1 MSLQGTSIIGFR
13 RAEPSALTFHGIQAA
28 TGEPLEPPYHAATMQ
43 DLERAV
49 SLASCTF
56 PVYRDLPRATRA
68 AFLRAIADRI
78 EAIGDPLIERTMQ
91 ESALPEG
98 RVRGERGRTCGQL
111 RFFAAIVEEGSYV
124 DARIDTADPARQP
137 APKPDLRSMLRPL
150 GPVAVFCASN
160 FPLAFSVAGGD
171 TASAFAS
178 GCPVIVKAHSSHPG
192 TAELVGAAV
201 RDAAQECGMPDGVFS
216 LLFTSGHEIAQ
227 QLVAHPGV
235 KAGGFT
241 GSRWG
246 GLELLKIARSR
257 QEPIPFYAEMSS
269 VNPVFVLPGA
279 LADNEAKLAAG
290 LQGSVTLGVGQFCTN
305 PGIVILP
312 NSASGHRAVEELAV
326 CMQATPPASMLN
338 AGIFSAYRKS
348 VAARAADPR
357 VRSIFPWTGDSARAA
372 TALFE
377 VGTATFLENPDLG
390 DEIFGPSSLLVR
402 YLDVEDTLA
411 IARALEGNLTATI
424 LAGPGDEDT
433 ARELAAILET
443 RVGRILFNGFP
454 TGVEVCH
461 AMVHGGAYP
470 ATSDGRSTSVGGRA
484 IERFL
489 RPVCYQDA
497 PAAMLPEELRDGN
510 PAGILRIVNGQRTRD
525 PR

>member
-1 MSLQGTSIIGFR
+1 M
-13 RAEPSALTFHGIQAA
+13 TFYGVKAA
-28 TGEPLEPPYHAATMQ
+28 TGEHLEPAYQAATVA
-43 DLERAV
+43 DLERAAA
-49 SLASCTF
+49 LASVAF
-56 PVYRDLPRATRA
+56 PVYRDLPRAKRA
-68 AFLRAIADRI
+68 AFLRAIADHI
-78 EAIGDPLIERTMQ
+78 ERIGDPLIERVMQ

-111 RFFAAIVEEGSYV
+111 RFFAGIIEEGSYV

-171 TASAFAS
+171 TASALAC

-201 RDAAQECGMPDGVFS
+201 RDAAAETGMPEGVFS

-227 QLVAHPGV
+227 KLVAHPAV

-246 GLELLKIARSR
+246 GLELLKIARER
-257 QEPIPFYAEMSS
+257 PEPIPFYAEMSS

-279 LADNEAKLAAG
+279 LAGNEAQLAAG

-305 PGIVILP
+305 PGLVLLP
-312 NSASGHRAVEELAV
+312 GGASGDQAVSELAQK
-326 CMQATPPASMLN
+326 MQATAPASMLN
-338 AGIFSAYRKS
+338 KGIFETYRKS
-348 VAARAADPR
+348 VAARGGHAG
-357 VRSIFPWTGDSARAA
+357 VRSVYPWTGQSGSAAV

-377 VGTATFLENPDLG
+377 VNTDTFLKTPELAE
-390 DEIFGPSSLLVR
+390 EIFGPSSLLVR
-402 YLDVEDTLA
+402 YQSLEETLSV
-411 IARALEGNLTATI
+411 ARTMEGNLTATI
-424 LAGPGDEDT
+424 YAGPGDEDA
-433 ARELAAILET
+433 ARQLVSILET
-443 RVGRILFNGFP
+443 RVGRILFGGFP

-484 IERFL
+484 IDRFL

-497 PAAMLPEELRDGN
+497 PAAMLPEELRDDN
-510 PAGILRIVNGQRTRD
+510 AAGIIRIVNGQRTRD
-525 PR
+525 RA